1 MTKDNAHDLKSPKAL
16 PIGEII
22 ENRKFRVPMY
32 QRNYKW
38 RKDIAEKLAQDLIE
52 SYQKS
57 IKEKTTITKSI
68 GLLTLH
74 RSMDSEFLDIID
86 GQQRFIT
93 LSIIFNVLCDEE
105 MPIELSFERDGEDRA
120 RFNAIHK
127 KYASGWC
134 GSSSDV
140 DRIMRNKERIKECL
154 GDIKKEDF
162 KEYILKNCVMLCSI
176 VEADPEKEFMN
187 LNAYKTKFSVCDY
200 VRSNLISLNSFY
212 REDLDKKNSIIA
224 SCLEKH
230 SYKTAIAHL
239 YDDIL
244 DIFKYEPIAS
254 GTYKD
259 VFSVVKGQY
268 FDPDDTKESRINIL
282 FSKELSY
289 AGKGYFS
296 DEINKDVEEWI
307 QILLK
312 VACAKKL
319 MAQLEQEME
328 GHNFSSAKEID
339 DYQKLKRKNF
349 LDLIMNLNK
358 KEEENESIDTITL
371 AKILKKNSNVG
382 YVLMKELGKD
392 DLKLANRYFESFVYS
407 GINRATITA
416 AEVEYDPIELP
427 KMSDGEIISCIQG
440 AGQYV
445 IDRFLH
451 EQQQALDASVV
462 IAPVLDLEDR
472 ENLDFGEELDTEE
485 GDTIAVKELF
495 DHKIKVPVIQRDY
508 CMGARISEKEEADDF
523 LGYLISNFQEGKEIV
538 ASTILISVAKAD
550 KDEKDIYIFDGQQ
563 RVYTIYQ
570 LLKYCDGKCD
580 DGDDRF
586 TFVGRKNGASV
597 YSKTAVTNLRKAFDN
612 RKKNVNIQEFREYL
626 RNKVKFKLKVTETV
640 SDAEQFF
647 MDINGGVSLKNYEIF
662 KSCLCERLVKLKRT
676 DFIKEMENKWLVWF
690 YKFCD
695 IQKDDETDIEE
706 LMEMR
711 FIEFLCRFFIM
722 EARERMQEDN
732 NKNNEKLPAFDGIDS
747 KSELVGKLEYLKNLR
762 EEDISNIKKVMDYL
776 VNHEEEIKKPSDR
789 LNIELYYTFNNSSD
803 NSPDDWPDI
812 YLGSTVSKQRI
823 GYYLLEQCEV
833 QKEKFIDKHKDYI
846 LHMFIDSLSDKT
858 RKLLKTIYSWKNEGD
873 LIEIY
878 DADLLIRDCIL
889 HIVGRKAGEGKYP
902 YAEKKDIVMNFLGGY
917 QVVKRKLEGIPEEE
931 VPAYYYAEIRE
942 NPVPQD
948 RNYIRAKYLYDQV
961 IDENPARRNQTK
973 LNFIWRKKSGKS
985 IKKGDGVETY
995 IVLLNISEDCTP
1007 EVRDMMEF
1015 GVNTPTIFLDQTP
1028 VVRLTNRTDAY
1039 FLNSD
1044 DAKKLI

>member
-22 ENRKFRVPMY
+22 KNRKFRVPMY

-38 RKDIAEKLAQDLIE
+38 GTCTAEKLAKDLIE
-52 SYQKS
+52 SSRKS
-57 IKEKTTITKSI
+57 ITKSI

-74 RSMDSEFLDIID
+74 QGMDSEFLDIID

-93 LSIIFNVLCDEE
+93 LSIIFNILCDEE

-120 RFNAIHK
+120 RINAIRK
-127 KYASGWC
+127 KYTDGWC
-134 GSSSDV
+134 ESSSDV
-140 DRIMRNKERIKECL
+140 DRIMRNKEQIKKCL
-154 GDIKKEDF
+154 GNISEDEKEKF
-162 KEYILKNCVMLCSI
+162 KEYLLKSCVMLCSI

-212 REDLDKKNSIIA
+212 REDLDKENSIIA
-224 SCLEKH
+224 SCIEKH

-244 DIFKYEPIAS
+244 DIFYS
-254 GTYKD
+254 GTIAHGTYSD
-259 VFSVVKGQY
+259 VYSVVQGKY
-268 FDPDDTKESRINIL
+268 FNPDITKESRINIL
-282 FSKELSY
+282 FSKELSDTE
-289 AGKGYFS
+289 KGYFS
-296 DEINKDVEEWI
+296 DEINKNVEDWI
-307 QILLK
+307 QMLLK

-319 MAQLEQEME
+319 MAQLKQEME

-339 DYQKLKRKNF
+339 DYQKLKQKNF
-349 LDLIMNLNK
+349 LDLIMDLNMQ
-358 KEEENESIDTITL
+358 KERIDTITL

-382 YVLMKELGKD
+382 YVLMKELGPI
-392 DLKLANRYFESFVYS
+392 DLKLANRYFESYVYS
-407 GINRATITA
+407 NINRPTITA
-416 AEVEYDPIELP
+416 AEVENDSIKLP
-427 KMSDGEIISCIQG
+427 KMNDEEIISCIQG

-472 ENLDFGEELDTEE
+472 ENLEFGEELDTEE

-495 DHKIKVPVIQRDY
+495 NHKIKVPVIQRDY
-508 CMGARISEKEEADDF
+508 CMGARINEKEEADDF
-523 LGYLISNFQEGKEIV
+523 LGYLIINFQEGKEVV
-538 ASTILISVAKAD
+538 ASTILISVAKA
-550 KDEKDIYIFDGQQ
+550 EKDIYIFDGQQ

-570 LLKYCDGKCD
+570 LLKYCDGKRD

-586 TFVGRKNGASV
+586 TFVGRKNGASK
-597 YSKTAVTNLRKAFDN
+597 YSETAVENLRKAFDN
-612 RKKNVNIQEFREYL
+612 RIKNVDIQTFHEFL
-626 RNKVKFKLKVTETV
+626 QNKVKFKLKVTETV

-662 KSCLCERLVKLKRT
+662 KSCLCERLVTMKQT

-690 YKFCD
+690 YRFCD
-695 IQKDDETDIEE
+695 IKKEDETDIEE

-722 EARERMQEDN
+722 EDSCGN
-732 NKNNEKLPAFDGIDS
+732 DEKLSAFDGIDT
-747 KSELVGKLEYLKNLR
+747 KNELVGKLKYLENLKV
-762 EEDISNIKKVMDYL
+762 EDISKIRDVMNYL
-776 VNHEEEIKKPSDR
+776 VDHVDKIKNPSDK
-789 LNIELYYTFNNSSD
+789 LNIIFKTQYCD
-803 NSPDDWPDI
+803 
-812 YLGSTVSKQRI
+812 LGSTVSRQCI
-823 GYYLLEQCEV
+823 GYYLLVQCEV
-833 QKEKFIDKHKDYI
+833 QREKFIDKHKDYI
-846 LHMFIDSLSDKT
+846 LHRFIDSLSDET

-889 HIVGRKAGEGKYP
+889 HIVGRKAGDGKYP
-902 YAEKKDIVMNFLGGY
+902 YVEKKDILMNFQGGY
-917 QVVKRKLEGIPEEE
+917 NVGIRKLEGIPEEE
-931 VPAYYYAEIRE
+931 VPAYYYDKMRK

-948 RNYIRAKYLYDQV
+948 CNYIRAKYIYDKV
-961 IDENPARRNQTK
+961 VDENLVERNLTK
-973 LNFIWRKKSGKS
+973 LNFIWTKKSGKS

-995 IVLLNISEDCTP
+995 IVFSNKVESRGQNEYKIITGQNQE
-1007 EVRDMMEF
+1007 EW
-1015 GVNTPTIFLDQTP
+1015 
-1028 VVRLTNRTDAY
+1028 LTYRTDAY
-1039 FLNSD
+1039 FLNSNVVHN
-1044 DAKKLI
+1044 LI